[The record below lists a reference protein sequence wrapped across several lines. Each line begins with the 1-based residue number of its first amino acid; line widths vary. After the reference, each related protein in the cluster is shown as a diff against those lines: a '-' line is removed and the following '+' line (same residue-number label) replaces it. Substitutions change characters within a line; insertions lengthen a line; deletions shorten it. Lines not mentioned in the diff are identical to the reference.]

1 MLEFSHS
8 QMTSQLSTFY
18 EAIAA
23 DPQLQQKLNEAADAD
38 AVVTIAKASGF
49 DVTVDELLA
58 SVEEASDSELS
69 AVSGGIDAAG
79 AIGLGV
85 GGGVFGATVSTA
97 IAVGIK

>member
-1 MLEFSHS
+1 
-8 QMTSQLSTFY
+8 MTSQLLAFY
-18 EAIAA
+18 EAVSA

-69 AVSGGIDAAG
+69 AVAGGIYTAG
-79 AIGLGV
+79 TVALGI
-85 GGGVFGATVSTA
+85 GGGVFAA
-97 IAVGIK
+97 AVTGVTILAVK

>member
-1 MLEFSHS
+1 
-8 QMTSQLSTFY
+8 MTSQLLAFY
-18 EAIAA
+18 EAVSA

-69 AVSGGIDAAG
+69 AVAGGIDTAG
-79 AIGLGV
+79 TVALGV
-85 GGGVFGATVSTA
+85 GGGVFAA
-97 IAVGIK
+97 AVTGVTILAVK

>member
-1 MLEFSHS
+1 
-8 QMTSQLSTFY
+8 MTSQLSAFY

-69 AVSGGIDAAG
+69 AVSGGIDTAG
-79 AIGLGV
+79 TVALGI
-85 GGGVFGATVSTA
+85 GGGVFAA
-97 IAVGIK
+97 AVTGVTILAVK

>member
-1 MLEFSHS
+1 
-8 QMTSQLSTFY
+8 MTSQLLAFY
-18 EAIAA
+18 EAVSA

-69 AVSGGIDAAG
+69 AVSGGIDTAG
-79 AIGLGV
+79 SVALGV
-85 GGGVFGATVSTA
+85 GGGFFGAAVTGA
-97 IAVGIK
+97 IALAIK

>member
-1 MLEFSHS
+1 
-8 QMTSQLSTFY
+8 MTSQLLAFY
-18 EAIAA
+18 EAVSA

-69 AVSGGIDAAG
+69 AVAGGIDTAG
-79 AIGLGV
+79 TVALGI
-85 GGGVFGATVSTA
+85 GGGVFAA
-97 IAVGIK
+97 AVTGVTILAVK

>member
-1 MLEFSHS
+1 MP
-8 QMTSQLSTFY
+8 SQLLAFY

-69 AVSGGIDAAG
+69 AVAGGIDTAG
-79 AIGLGV
+79 TVALGV
-85 GGGVFGATVSTA
+85 GGGVFGA
-97 IAVGIK
+97 AVTGCIIVAVK